1 MTLARCWNPVSAGAP
16 VSVLSFSSK
25 SLQVTVTV
33 IPMSLERKY
42 VPCEASSGVVGTC
55 VWKERV
61 VRVCVTRFSVFPRYR
76 LGAFQLLFLFSVVL
90 YCCVSHVR
98 HSTQLAHLPRVSATA
113 KTPDSHG
120 KERQHYDAASWG

>member
-61 VRVCVTRFSVFPRYR
+61 VRVCVTRFSAFPRYPI
-76 LGAFQLLFLFSVVL
+76 LCIPTFQA
-90 YCCVSHVR
+90 R
-98 HSTQLAHLPRVSATA
+98 MGRV
-113 KTPDSHG
+113 DG
-120 KERQHYDAASWG
+120 MGSWLRIRAD